1 MTAFWVKNT
10 YYELTLYLDL
20 FNNEIVAYR
29 LSNKKGDVKSY
40 YDGLEEL
47 KRKKEEYKKLKTI
60 LNTD

>member
-20 FNNEIVAYR
+20 FNNEIVAYG
-29 LSNKKGDVKSY
+29 LPNKKGDVKSY

-47 KRKKEEYKKLKTI
+47 KRKKEEYKKLKQF
-60 LNTD
+60 